1 MKRLTKVS
9 AYIFYALITIILIVM
24 GLFFWRG
31 SMKDVLVS
39 NHWNPANLD
48 YLFALI
54 VISFAMTLILILASF
69 IMHVCIL
76 IKSHGIKVL
85 KYAIGCLFLIALLIV
100 TWLLGNGKILIRG
113 AELSL
118 YNTKGWLKISDM
130 FIYSIE
136 ILLSITVLLI
146 IVSYIKRKFVD

>member
-9 AYIFYALITIILIVM
+9 AYIFYALITIILIVI
-24 GLFFWRG
+24 GLFFWGG
-31 SMKDVLVS
+31 SMKELLVS

-54 VISFAMTLILILASF
+54 VIFFAMTLILILASF

-100 TWLLGNGKILIRG
+100 TWLLGNGKILGG
-113 AELSL
+113 AELSI